1 MSEDIEQTIKKVERI
16 NIILTA
22 VVIVELVVLV
32 LLL

>member
-1 MSEDIEQTIKKVERI
+1 VSEDIERTIKKVERI
-16 NIILTA
+16 NIVLTA